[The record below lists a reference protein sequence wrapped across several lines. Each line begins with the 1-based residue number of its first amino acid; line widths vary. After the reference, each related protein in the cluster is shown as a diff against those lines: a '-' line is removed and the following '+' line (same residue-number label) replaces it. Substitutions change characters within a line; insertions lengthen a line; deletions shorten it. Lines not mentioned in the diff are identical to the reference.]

1 MRTIIAVVLG
11 VLALL
16 ALLAVLVAVV
26 GIVLSLVRRRPLR
39 GPLSAML
46 VFGLVFVVTSLGALF
61 TLGSGEEARVRDD
74 EQLRQEE
81 QQPEEQ
87 QERERS
93 EPELSATIPGLVG
106 DEVASAFKHNGL
118 ECTPHVPQEGGRLF
132 STCTS
137 ADNPDLQLLYK
148 GEIYG
153 SGPQRPV
160 EAVEAR
166 VSMTGDGG
174 DLEMAS
180 KGYFGMLGAVLE
192 YEGSDSDEAF
202 TFVSENVNATEEH
215 SIVIGSAKWRLTSTE
230 ESKTLEI
237 TPTP

>member
-61 TLGSGEEARVRDD
+61 ALGSGEEARVRDD
-74 EQLRQEE
+74 AQLRQEGRQSEEHRE
-81 QQPEEQ
+81 Q
-87 QERERS
+87 S
-93 EPELSATIPGLVG
+93 EPELSATIPGLTG
-106 DEVASAFKHNGL
+106 DEVVSAFERNGL

-137 ADNPDLQLLYK
+137 AGNPDLQLLYRGK
-148 GEIYG
+148 IFG

-160 EAVEAR
+160 EAAEAR

-180 KGYFGMLGAVLE
+180 KGFFGMLGALLE

-202 TFVSENVNATEEH
+202 TFVSDNVSATEEQ
-215 SIVIGSAKWRLTSTE
+215 SLVIGAAKWSLISTE
-230 ESKTLEI
+230 ESRTLEI
-237 TPTP
+237 TPAP

>member
-26 GIVLSLVRRRPLR
+26 GTVLSLIRRRPLR
-39 GPLSAML
+39 RPLGVML

-61 TLGSGEEARVRDD
+61 ALGSGEQAQVRDD

-81 QQPEEQ
+81 REQPE
-87 QERERS
+87 
-93 EPELSATIPGLVG
+93 PGLPATIPGMLG
-106 DEVASAFKHNGL
+106 DEVVSAFERNGL
-118 ECTPHVPQEGGRLF
+118 ECTPHVPQEGGRLL

-137 ADNPDLQLLYK
+137 EDNPDLQLLYE
-148 GEIYG
+148 GEILG
-153 SGPQRPV
+153 SGPRQPV
-160 EAVEAR
+160 EGVEAR
-166 VSMTGDGG
+166 VSMTSDGG

-180 KGYFGMLGAVLE
+180 KGFFGMLGAVLE
-192 YEGSDSDEAF
+192 YEGSNSDEAF
-202 TFVSENVNATEEH
+202 TFVSENMSTTDEQ
-215 SIVIGSAKWRLTSTE
+215 SLVIGSAKWGLISTE

-237 TPTP
+237 TPAP

>member
-1 MRTIIAVVLG
+1 MRTIMAVVLG

-16 ALLAVLVAVV
+16 ALLALLVAVV
-26 GIVLSLVRRRPLR
+26 GIVLSLVRRRPLS

-61 TLGSGEEARVRDD
+61 ALGSGEEARVRDD

-87 QERERS
+87 QER
-93 EPELSATIPGLVG
+93 ELSATIPGLVG

-137 ADNPDLQLLYK
+137 ADNPDLHLLYK

-180 KGYFGMLGAVLE
+180 KGFFGMLGAILE
-192 YEGSDSDEAF
+192 YEGSNSDEAF